1 MRRRLERAAGLAL
14 SPLPHL
20 SCHAPVPCSPHR
32 RALDQSKHESIVAN
46 RRADAAADAAEARR
60 MAHRA
65 REDRYAESARQVK
78 ADADAAKK
86 KLKRDLAEKAARG
99 EALAYSRKAL
109 DSAREV
115 PLTRVRTLVAR
126 LEA

>member
-1 MRRRLERAAGLAL
+1 MRGGGVAARTDGGPGFGASPTAL
-14 SPLPHL
+14 TPRTHRLPH
-20 SCHAPVPCSPHR
+20 AHR

-65 REDRYAESARQVK
+65 REDRYSESARQVK
-78 ADADAAKK
+78 MEADAAKK

-115 PLTRVRTLVAR
+115 R
-126 LEA
+126 

>member
-1 MRRRLERAAGLAL
+1 
-14 SPLPHL
+14 
-20 SCHAPVPCSPHR
+20 
-32 RALDQSKHESIVAN
+32 
-46 RRADAAADAAEARR
+46 

-78 ADADAAKK
+78 MEAEAAKK

>member
-1 MRRRLERAAGLAL
+1 MRRRLERTAGLAL
-14 SPLPHL
+14 APLPHL
-20 SCHAPVPCSPHR
+20 SIHSLVPSSPHR

-65 REDRYAESARQVK
+65 REDRYSESARQVK

-115 PLTRVRTLVAR
+115 R
-126 LEA
+126 

>member
-1 MRRRLERAAGLAL
+1 MRARRRRLERAAGLAL
-14 SPLPHL
+14 APLPHL
-20 SCHAPVPCSPHR
+20 SHHAPSTTHR

-65 REDRYAESARQVK
+65 REDRYSESARQVK

-115 PLTRVRTLVAR
+115 R
-126 LEA
+126 

>member
-1 MRRRLERAAGLAL
+1 
-14 SPLPHL
+14 
-20 SCHAPVPCSPHR
+20 
-32 RALDQSKHESIVAN
+32 
-46 RRADAAADAAEARR
+46 

-65 REDRYAESARQVK
+65 RDDRYAESARQVK

-115 PLTRVRTLVAR
+115 PLPRVRTLEAW
-126 LEA
+126 LETWLVLAPRRT

>member
-1 MRRRLERAAGLAL
+1 
-14 SPLPHL
+14 
-20 SCHAPVPCSPHR
+20 
-32 RALDQSKHESIVAN
+32 
-46 RRADAAADAAEARR
+46 

-65 REDRYAESARQVK
+65 REDRYSESARQVK

-115 PLTRVRTLVAR
+115 LAACSDACGLA
-126 LEA
+126 

>member
-1 MRRRLERAAGLAL
+1 MRAAAEAARTDGGPGVGA
-14 SPLPHL
+14 SPTPLT
-20 SCHAPVPCSPHR
+20 PVASPTHR

-65 REDRYAESARQVK
+65 REDRYSESARQVK

-86 KLKRDLAEKAARG
+86 KLKRDLEEKAARG

-115 PLTRVRTLVAR
+115 R
-126 LEA
+126 

>member
-1 MRRRLERAAGLAL
+1 MRRRRRRLERTAGLAL
-14 SPLPHL
+14 APLHI
-20 SCHAPVPCSPHR
+20 SHHAPIASPTHR

-115 PLTRVRTLVAR
+115 R
-126 LEA
+126 